1 MKKGQGGCATLR
13 YIDSFARGWL
23 LSDFL
28 SKQALSSIIQLYVFL
43 ERKARKRM
51 VMKIKLPFNRCLVI
65 ASPKK
70 RYEILPVETVNFYR
84 EKIDRCSA
92 ALRAIRQEVSEHGFC
107 ADWDEIVFQCDR
119 ALEYCED
126 MGDAK

>member
-43 ERKARKRM
+43 EKKSRKRM
-51 VMKIKLPFNRCLVI
+51 VMKINLPFNRCLVI

-92 ALRAIRQEVSEHGFC
+92 ALRAIR
-107 ADWDEIVFQCDR
+107 
-119 ALEYCED
+119 
-126 MGDAK
+126 